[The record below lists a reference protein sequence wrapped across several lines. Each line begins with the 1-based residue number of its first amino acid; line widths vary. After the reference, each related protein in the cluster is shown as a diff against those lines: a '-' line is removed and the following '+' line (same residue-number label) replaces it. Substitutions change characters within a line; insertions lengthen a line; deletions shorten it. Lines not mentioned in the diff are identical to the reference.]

1 MAIINVTQILAEE
14 KIHEI
19 IKLMECC
26 TCEKCEDDVMAIAL
40 NTLKPKYVTTHA
52 GKQYV
57 QLESF
62 KKQIETDVTAALM
75 RACMTVKEHP
85 SH

>member
-1 MAIINVTQILAEE
+1 MPVLNVTQIIAEE

-19 IKLMECC
+19 IKLMDGCH
-26 TCEKCEDDVMAIAL
+26 CEKCVDDMMALAL
-40 NTLKPKYVTTHA
+40 NSLPPKYATTHA

-62 KKQIETDVTAALM
+62 KKQFETDVTAALM
-75 RACMTVKEHP
+75 RACLTVKEHP

>member
-14 KIHEI
+14 KIHEV

-26 TCEKCEDDVMAIAL
+26 TCEKCEDDVMALAL
-40 NTLKPKYVTTHA
+40 NSLPPKYVTTHA

-57 QLESF
+57 QLDSF
-62 KKQIETDVTAALM
+62 KK
-75 RACMTVKEHP
+75 
-85 SH
+85 